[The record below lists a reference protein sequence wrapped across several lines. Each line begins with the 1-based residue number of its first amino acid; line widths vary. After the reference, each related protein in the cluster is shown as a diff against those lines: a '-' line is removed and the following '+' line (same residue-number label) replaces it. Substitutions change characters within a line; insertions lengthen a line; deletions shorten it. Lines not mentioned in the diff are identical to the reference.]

1 MLYRRYIALP
11 VLIFLVAMPL
21 ASDAANLRGRLNG
34 QNRYSAAPY
43 PIAGAVVE
51 LFVREQNK
59 WRSLGRDLTGSDGM
73 YFFTEVKPGIYV
85 LQINGRQ
92 NYPIRVEARP
102 YQDLPPILI
111 SY

>member
-1 MLYRRYIALP
+1 MLLRRYIALL
-11 VLIFLVAMPL
+11 VLTFLVAMPL
-21 ASDAANLRGRLNG
+21 VSDAANLRGRLDG

-43 PIAGAVVE
+43 PIAGAVAE
-51 LFVREQNK
+51 LFVREPRG
-59 WRSLGRDLTGSDGM
+59 WRLLGRYITGSDGM
-73 YFFTEVKPGIYV
+73 YFFPEVMPGMYV

-92 NYPIRVEARP
+92 NYPISVGTRP

>member
-1 MLYRRYIALP
+1 MSLRKYIALL
-11 VLIFLVAMPL
+11 VFTVVVAMPL
-21 ASDAANLRGRLNG
+21 VSDAANLRGRLNG
-34 QNRYSAAPY
+34 QNRYSVAPY

-51 LFVREQNK
+51 LFVRDQNN

-73 YFFTEVKPGIYV
+73 YFFPEVKPGMYV

-92 NYPIRVEARP
+92 NYPIRVGASP

-111 SY
+111 RY